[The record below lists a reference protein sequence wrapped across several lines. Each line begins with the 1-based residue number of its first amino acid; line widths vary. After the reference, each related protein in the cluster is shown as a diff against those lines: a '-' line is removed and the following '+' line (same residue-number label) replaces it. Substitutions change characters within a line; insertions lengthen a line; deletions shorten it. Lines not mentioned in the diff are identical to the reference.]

1 MMKPYPLLCLLLLCA
16 CQRSAP
22 AEYALELQ
30 ILPAAPFTRSAAPE
44 DEQRISDCNILV
56 YNCFGMLED
65 QFYSSWR
72 ETDNH
77 LRYNTQLLKGAPFTI
92 LAAANLGYRLPAP
105 PTLEEAVHLRHYLA
119 FPDEYS
125 LGLPM
130 AVRLD
135 GCLPN
140 QEGPLE
146 VRLERL
152 MARIDLEI
160 DRTALDADVRFTVQA
175 VRVGGCP
182 SSVLLF
188 GPSAVETA
196 AGVFTEGFVLDGAA
210 AAVLN
215 RDVTLGHSQTASLY
229 LLENRQGDLLEHVET
244 DAGKVFTDGRYREV
258 CSYVEIQ
265 AEYHS
270 DSWDSRAGEPLIY
283 RFYLGENRNNFDVR
297 RNCVYRITVR
307 PEGDGLRE
315 DSWRVDKEGLVP
327 RRRLQLYPAAYNE
340 CQPGEDFHI
349 WCEVFPRGTPMTI
362 EPLAWDDD
370 ERVEALYDYT
380 LDADGNGITL
390 HTKKGGSALVYFR
403 AGPPVDRDT
412 LAMLVIAP

>member
-1 MMKPYPLLCLLLLCA
+1 MKRLSLLCLLALCA
-16 CQRSAP
+16 CSRSLP
-22 AEYALELQ
+22 AEYALELR
-30 ILPAAPFTRSAAPE
+30 ILPAEPLTRSEAPE
-44 DEQRISDCNILV
+44 DEQRISDCNILI
-56 YNCFGMLED
+56 YNCFGILED

-72 ETDNH
+72 ETEESI
-77 LRYNTQLLKGAPFTI
+77 RYNTTLLRGAPFTI
-92 LAAANLGYRLPAP
+92 LAAANLGYRLRAPA
-105 PTLEEAVHLRHYLA
+105 TLEEAERLRHYLA
-119 FPDEYS
+119 YPDEYG

-130 AVRLD
+130 AVRRD
-135 GCLPN
+135 GCLPA
-140 QEGPLE
+140 EKGPLE
-146 VRLERL
+146 IRLERL
-152 MARIDLEI
+152 MARIDLQI
-160 DRTALDADVRFTVQA
+160 DRTALDADVRFTVQS

-188 GPSAVETA
+188 GPGKVETA
-196 AGVFTEGFVLDGAA
+196 AEVFTDGFFLDGAA
-210 AAVLN
+210 ADALN
-215 RDVTLGHSQTASLY
+215 RDVTLGLSHKASLY
-229 LLENRQGDLLEHVET
+229 LLENLQGDLLEHVET

-258 CSYVEIQ
+258 CSYIEIR

-270 DSWDSRAGEPLIY
+270 DSWDSRAGEPLTY

-297 RNCVYRITVR
+297 RNCVYPVTVR

-327 RRRLQLYPAAYNE
+327 RRRFQLYPAAYNE

-362 EPLAWDDD
+362 EPLAYDDD
-370 ERVEALYDYT
+370 ERVEDLYDYT
-380 LDADGNGITL
+380 LDADGNGLTI

>member
-1 MMKPYPLLCLLLLCA
+1 MKKFPLLCLLLLGA
-16 CQRSAP
+16 CLRSQP
-22 AEYALELQ
+22 ADYALELR
-30 ILPAAPFTRSAAPE
+30 IIPPAPLTRSTAPE

-56 YNCFGMLED
+56 YNCFGILED
-65 QFYSSWR
+65 QYYSSWR
-72 ETDNH
+72 ETHADIQYH
-77 LRYNTQLLKGAPFTI
+77 TQLLQGAPFTI

-105 PTLEEAVHLRHYLA
+105 ATLEEAERLRHYLA
-119 FPDEYS
+119 YPNEYS

-130 AVRLD
+130 AARLD
-135 GCLPN
+135 GCLPPAG
-140 QEGPLE
+140 EGPLE

-152 MARIDLEI
+152 MARIDLQI
-160 DRTALDADVRFTVQA
+160 DRTALDADVRFTVQS

-182 SSVLLF
+182 SSVRLF
-188 GPSAVETA
+188 GPSAVATA
-196 AGVFTEGFVLDGAA
+196 DEVFTEGFLLSGAA
-210 AAVLN
+210 ADALN
-215 RDVTLGHSQTASLY
+215 RDATLGLSQTASLY

-244 DAGKVFTDGRYREV
+244 DAGKVFTEGRYREV
-258 CSYVEIQ
+258 CSYIELH

-270 DSWDSRAGEPLIY
+270 DSWDSRAGAPLIY

-297 RNCVYRITVR
+297 RNCIYRITVR
-307 PEGDGLRE
+307 PEGDGLKE
-315 DSWRVDKEGLVP
+315 DSWRVDKEGLEP
-327 RRRLQLYPAAYNE
+327 RRRFQLYPAAYNE